1 MSGRIS
7 FGPFDLPMK
16 AATSHFLIAG
26 ATGTGKTG
34 LVYQLMESALTAP
47 ESRSFRGLIY
57 DSKQEM
63 LPILS
68 ELGLADRVII
78 LHPYDKRCSP
88 WDIAEDLSDA
98 LAAQQFASILI
109 PENTA
114 GTADSS
120 FFDDACRNIISTVIQ
135 SLTLC
140 GRDPRWTFRDLLVA
154 LLYPAHLEQLLT
166 METTREGRPYP
177 LGRRIWDT
185 YFNPKTTDERTRSNI
200 RSSMN
205 AKLFPFETVAAAW
218 HQSGNP
224 PFSIK
229 RWQTE
234 NSNKFLIL
242 GNEEAARSTIDPI
255 NRAIFQQAAS
265 HTLARPEGTNSL
277 TWFFLDEVR
286 EAGRLDSLNS
296 LLLRGRSK
304 GAAVIL
310 SFQDIEGL
318 RHVYGDHL
326 ANEIVANCSNIAL
339 LRTNSNDTAEW
350 AAKTFGTFLVEEVD
364 PSSGFSGTDI
374 TSSEVRKRQERQRV
388 QPGEL
393 LYLPLPSPKAG
404 VAGFFKDATAGANEP
419 SYYRLQP
426 SPPRNRWSLSEAHIP
441 IERSGLYLQPWDERD
456 LKRLGI
462 EPIIRAEPQPQPRP
476 EPPKP
481 APKPPDPPPTSPPRR
496 PRN

>member
-1 MSGRIS
+1 MSSRLS

-16 AATSHFLIAG
+16 AATSHFLVSG

-34 LVYQLMESALTAP
+34 LVYQLMDSVFQSP
-47 ESRSFRGLIY
+47 ESYFFRGLIY

-63 LPILS
+63 LPLLS
-68 ELGLADRVII
+68 ELGLQNRLVI

-109 PENTA
+109 PETDS

-120 FFDDACRNIISTVIQ
+120 FFDDACRNIISTAIQ
-135 SLTLC
+135 SLVLC
-140 GRDPRWTFRDLLVA
+140 SQDPHWTFRDLLVA
-154 LLYPAHLEQLLT
+154 LLYPIHLEQLLT
-166 METTREGRPYP
+166 LETTTELRRFP
-177 LGRRIWDT
+177 LGRRTWDT

-200 RSSMN
+200 RSSLN

-218 HQSGNP
+218 HQSGNK

-229 RWQTE
+229 KWQKE
-234 NSNKFLIL
+234 NSDKILVL
-242 GNEEAARSTIDPI
+242 GNEEAARTTIDRI

-265 HTLARPEGTNSL
+265 HTLARPEDTDSL

-339 LRTNSNDTAEW
+339 LRTNSSDTAEW
-350 AAKTFGTFLVEEVD
+350 ASKTFGTFLIEEVD
-364 PSSGFSGTDI
+364 PSTGFSGTDI

-393 LYLPLPSPKAG
+393 LYLPLPSASSG
-404 VAGFFKDATAGANEP
+404 VAGFFKDASAGAKESP
-419 SYYRLQP
+419 FYRLKP
-426 SPPRNRWSLSEAHIP
+426 SAPSTRFTKYAAHEP
-441 IERSGLYLQPWDERD
+441 MEKRGLFLDPWTAAD

-462 EPIIRAEPQPQPRP
+462 QEEVKELP
-476 EPPKP
+476 EPDQDHE
-481 APKPPDPPPTSPPRR
+481 PPGPPPRR
-496 PRN
+496 PRG

>member
-1 MSGRIS
+1 MSGRIL

-16 AATSHFLIAG
+16 AATSHFLISG

-34 LVYQLMESALTAP
+34 LVYQLMESTLTSIEA
-47 ESRSFRGLIY
+47 SSFRGLIY

-68 ELGLADRVII
+68 QLGLEDRVII
-78 LHPYDKRCSP
+78 LHPYDRRCSP

-109 PENTA
+109 PENTT

-135 SLTLC
+135 SFTLC
-140 GRDPRWTFRDLLVA
+140 GHDPHWTFRDLLVA
-154 LLYPAHLEQLLT
+154 LLYPDHLEQLLT
-166 METTREGRPYP
+166 MENSQSGRAFPP
-177 LGRRIWDT
+177 GRRIWDT

-205 AKLFPFETVAAAW
+205 AKLYAFETVAAAW

-229 RWQTE
+229 RWQKD
-234 NSNKFLIL
+234 NSNQFLVL

-265 HTLARPEGTNSL
+265 HTLARPEGPDSL

-286 EAGRLDSLNS
+286 EAGKLDSLNS

-304 GAAVIL
+304 GAAVVL

-318 RHVYGDHL
+318 RHVYGNHL

-350 AAKTFGTFLVEEVD
+350 AAKAFGTFLVEEVD
-364 PSSGFSGTDI
+364 PSTGFSGTDI

-393 LYLPLPSPKAG
+393 LYLPLPSQRAG

-419 SYYRLQP
+419 SFYRLQP
-426 SPPRNRWSLSEAHIP
+426 SPPRNRWSTFEAHIP
-441 IERSGLYLQPWDERD
+441 IERHGLFLQPWNEDD
-456 LKRLGI
+456 LNRLGI
-462 EPIIRAEPQPQPRP
+462 RPTEHEEPRSEPERPQDPPDEQPSG
-476 EPPKP
+476 PPK
-481 APKPPDPPPTSPPRR
+481 R
-496 PRN
+496 PRS